1 MFFLYNDLRFNEE
14 GETDQMVGKAR
25 EIDPNMVKNIKEVY
39 AMNTAQR
46 TIPAKTGKDLV
57 TAARQLVGEE
67 FSGLNAK
74 VSPAQLDAI
83 ARAIVLGLVKGGEET
98 QA

>member
-1 MFFLYNDLRFNEE
+1 
-14 GETDQMVGKAR
+14 MVGKAR

-46 TIPAKTGKDLV
+46 IIPAKTGKDLI

-74 VSPAQLDAI
+74 ISPSQIDAI
-83 ARAIVLGLVKGGEET
+83 ARAVVLGLIKGEEET
-98 QA
+98 KT

>member
-1 MFFLYNDLRFNEE
+1 
-14 GETDQMVGKAR
+14 MVGKSNP
-25 EIDPNMVKNIKEVY
+25 IDQNMVKMIKEVSN
-39 AMNTAQR
+39 MNTAQR

-74 VSPAQLDAI
+74 VSPTQLDAI
-83 ARAIVLGLVKGGEET
+83 ARAIVLGLVKGEDET

>member
-1 MFFLYNDLRFNEE
+1 
-14 GETDQMVGKAR
+14 MVGKAR
-25 EIDPNMVKNIKEVY
+25 EVDPNMVKSIKEVS

-46 TIPAKTGKDLV
+46 TAPAKTGKDLV
-57 TAARQLVGEE
+57 AAARDLVGKE

-74 VSPAQLDAI
+74 VSPTQLDAI
-83 ARAIVLGLVKGGEET
+83 ARAIVLGLVKEDET